1 MHESGWP
8 TLVVVCK
15 RPTLG
20 IGKQRLAVHLGAE
33 ATCHIAEALLACA
46 MEDARNWLGPV
57 VIAPANA
64 ADYDWAHTL
73 SKNVNP
79 CVNVLPQ
86 ISGNLGQRLNG
97 LDATL
102 RCKETK
108 QLIYM
113 GSDAPGLCKTDFLMV
128 KNTLQ
133 NHDTVLIPAVDGGVV
148 LMASNQPWPD
158 LAKLP
163 WSTHQL
169 GAELVSACQME
180 KHTVKLLPQGFDV
193 DEIDDLKSLKSQLVR
208 DRRPARQQLY
218 TLVHQVLNALE

>member
-1 MHESGWP
+1 MYESGWP

-15 RPTLG
+15 RPALG
-20 IGKQRLAVHLGAE
+20 VGKQRLAVHLGAE
-33 ATCHIAEALLACA
+33 TTYHVAEALLACA
-46 MEDARNWLGPV
+46 MEDAENWLGPV

-64 ADYDWAHTL
+64 ADHDWANTL
-73 SKNVNP
+73 FKNVNP

-102 RCKETK
+102 RSKGTQ
-108 QLIYM
+108 QLVYI

-133 NHDTVLIPAVDGGVV
+133 NHDSALIPAVDGGVV

-158 LAKLP
+158 LAKLS
-163 WSTHQL
+163 WSTRQL
-169 GAELVSACQME
+169 GAELVSACQMA

-193 DEIDDLKSLKSQLVR
+193 DELDDLKSLKRQLAR
-208 DRRPARQQLY
+208 DRRPARQQLC
-218 TLVHQVLNALE
+218 TLVHQLLNAPD